1 MKAYLKLARFD
12 HWVKNFFIVPGIITA
27 WMLVTVTWNVEHI
40 LNLILGVMA
49 TCFIASANYV
59 INEWLDAEFDQYHP
73 VKKHRP
79 AVTQNLEVKYIIV
92 EYIMFAVAGLVLA
105 FTVNLPFFCV
115 EAVLLFMGIVYNV
128 RPLRTKDIPYVDVL
142 SESINNLLRLLL
154 GWFIVV
160 EVVLPP
166 SSLMLGY
173 WMVGAFLMAVKRF
186 AEYRMIDN
194 PEVAG
199 SYRKSFQKY
208 TSVTLLCSAIFYA
221 MCAVFLVGVFMIKY
235 RVEYIVLI
243 PLMIGI
249 FVYYFYLSYKEDS
262 VVQKPEKLYREKGLL
277 VLVGTFCVLFF
288 TMTFLDVPVLE
299 MIQSNA
305 LIQIGS

>member
-1 MKAYLKLARFD
+1 MKSYLKLARVD
-12 HWVKNFFIVPGIITA
+12 HWVKNFFIAPGIITA
-27 WMLVTVTWNVEHI
+27 CLLVSVEWSTEH
-40 LNLILGVMA
+40 LVHLVVGVLA

-59 INEWLDAEFDQYHP
+59 INEWLDAEFDKFHP
-73 VKKHRP
+73 VKKNRP
-79 AVTQNLEVKYIIV
+79 AVTNNLQVKYIML
-92 EYIMFAVAGLVLA
+92 EYILFAVAGLGLA
-105 FTVNLPFFCV
+105 FTVNMPFFCV
-115 EAVLLFMGIVYNV
+115 ELILLMMGIIYNV
-128 RPLRTKDIPYVDVL
+128 RPIRTKDIPYVDVL

-154 GWFIVV
+154 GWFIIVYD
-160 EVVLPP
+160 VLPP

-186 AEYRMIDN
+186 AEYRMIDD
-194 PEVAG
+194 PELAG

-208 TSVTLLCSAIFYA
+208 TSITLLCSSIFYA

-243 PLMIGI
+243 PFMIGI

-277 VLVGTFCVLFF
+277 VLVGGFCVLFF
-288 TMTFLDVPVLE
+288 LMTFLDIPNLE
-299 MIQSNA
+299 FLYSNV
-305 LIQIGS
+305 LIQIGN